1 MTEIEIPYL
10 LRGNDRDRRGLPI
23 PYIVYRDKDGDPHFT
38 INEAVAV
45 KKVLDRKLC
54 ALCGKPH
61 KLGAMWF
68 TGGAGAAF
76 HEEGLF
82 IDPPAHEACGTY
94 AMRVCPFIAAPNYSK
109 RIDHRTLTPEKT
121 HEAALVQDS
130 GMDPKRPPF
139 FVFARASGYQ
149 GDRCPAGAVVH
160 PAAPTLEGNS
170 VLVKRRADHAG
181 QAAEL
186 LEGTEYDPALK
197 WWPDYNCVEWWP

>member
-23 PYIVYRDKDGDPHFT
+23 PYIVYRDKAGDPHFT
-38 INEAVAV
+38 INETVAV

-82 IDPPAHEACGTY
+82 IDPPSHEACGTY

-139 FVFARASGYQ
+139 FVFARASGY
-149 GDRCPAGAVVH
+149 RVH
-160 PAAPTLEGNS
+160 DVQPGQWYIQP
-170 VLVKRRADHAG
+170 RRPWKEIQYWLKGEQITQA

-186 LEGTEYDPALK
+186 LEGTEYHPSGLK
-197 WWPDYNCVEWWP
+197 WWPELA